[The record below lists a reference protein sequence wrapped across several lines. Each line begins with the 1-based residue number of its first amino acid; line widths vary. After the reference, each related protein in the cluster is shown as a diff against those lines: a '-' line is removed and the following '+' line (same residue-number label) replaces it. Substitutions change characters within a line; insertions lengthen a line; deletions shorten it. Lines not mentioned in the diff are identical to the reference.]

1 MVIIDLSS
9 TRVALQC
16 TIILEIYQLQLDRG
30 CGKEI
35 TERLPHRV
43 SLKFLRLIM
52 GGFIVLLVVI
62 LLVAQWNRGHSLQN
76 PGPKLGRH
84 CDGVRARSRLSRM
97 HSDVVGIDVE
107 LEASRSGPKILRGM
121 PKNDDLDKKIAT
133 LALPAIV
140 NFAILPLVGAVDTA
154 FVGRM
159 GNALALAGQGAANQ
173 VFSSTF
179 WVISFLPSVVTPL
192 VAQAV
197 GAGEIDQVQDRVG
210 EAVFLGLILG
220 VIGSFLLGNFPL
232 QALAAVLPADAPAME
247 FARPYL
253 SIRALTFIPAIL
265 STVGFACFRG
275 SMDVVTPLKISL
287 LANLV
292 NVILDPVFIF
302 NAKMGVAGAALA
314 TCISEVIGFSLYAR
328 TLLKKKMMQWSK
340 VFRVPSLSRLKPI
353 IMGGFGVQLRAIAL
367 NVAFLAVTRTT
378 QALDTDGTAAAAHA
392 VTIQLWQLGG
402 VILLAMSTVA
412 SIIVPSE
419 LAKAKKSGRKGWDV
433 VAPAKFAAER
443 MLSWGVVL
451 GFCLAG
457 VQLACLP
464 LLNVFTPLKGV
475 QEAARVPSMIGAVL
489 QIINGVVFIGEG
501 IQTGNQAFTPLAA
514 TTAVATAG
522 MLTSLK
528 FFGHTLEGVW
538 GSFAVFNGIRL
549 LGVLKHAIYD
559 APWGRN
565 ARAKFESTGKL

>member
-1 MVIIDLSS
+1 MGGISIVILVVVLLLS
-9 TRVALQC
+9 QC
-16 TIILEIYQLQLDRG
+16 EQPVNGLRSIRS
-30 CGKEI
+30 
-35 TERLPHRV
+35 RV
-43 SLKFLRLIM
+43 SARRASRTSRLHSE
-52 GGFIVLLVVI
+52 VVSAAVDAD
-62 LLVAQWNRGHSLQN
+62 VAYA
-76 PGPKLGRH
+76 GPKL
-84 CDGVRARSRLSRM
+84 
-97 HSDVVGIDVE
+97 
-107 LEASRSGPKILRGM
+107 LRGM
-121 PKNDDLDKKIAT
+121 PKNDALDRRIAS

-179 WVISFLPSVVTPL
+179 WVISFLPSVITPL

-220 VIGSFLLGNFPL
+220 MIGTFLLGNFSL
-232 QALAAVLPADAPAME
+232 QALAAVLPGDAPAME

-287 LANLV
+287 LANMV
-292 NVILDPVFIF
+292 NVVLDPLFIF
-302 NAKMGVAGAALA
+302 NMNMGVAGAAMA
-314 TCISEVIGFSLYAR
+314 TCISEVVGFSLYAR
-328 TLLKKKMMQWSK
+328 NLLKKKMMRWSK
-340 VFRVPSLSRLKPI
+340 VFRVPSVSQLKPI
-353 IMGGFGVQLRAIAL
+353 VMGGFGVQLRAIAL
-367 NVAFLAVTRTT
+367 NIAFLAVTRTT

-419 LAKAKKSGRKGWDV
+419 LAKAKKAGRNGWDAV
-433 VAPAKFAAER
+433 LPAKFAAER
-443 MLSWGVVL
+443 MLSWAIIL

-457 VQLACLP
+457 VQLLCLP

-489 QIINGVVFIGEG
+489 QLINGVVFIGEG

-528 FFGHTLEGVW
+528 FFGHTLPGVW

-549 LGVLKHAIYD
+549 LGVLKHTIYD
-559 APWGRN
+559 APWGRR
-565 ARAKFESTGKL
+565 ARAEFEKTA